1 MRTLQEK
8 ISSLDDI
15 KNEINEIFEN
25 KFKINLSE
33 PVINFNLTE
42 PGINLIE
49 KIIEKNNLIRFD
61 IFLHVFF
68 IFIILILN
76 FKFNVFKFNSLF
88 YFKKFLKPK
97 YVYDSKSMV

>member
-1 MRTLQEK
+1 MKTLQEK

-25 KFKINLSE
+25 KINFNLTE
-33 PVINFNLTE
+33 PGINFNLTE

-61 IFLHVFF
+61 IFLHVFL
-68 IFIILILN
+68 IFLILTLAIL
-76 FKFNVFKFNSLF
+76 KFKFNSLF
-88 YFKKFLKPK
+88 YLKKFLKPK
-97 YVYDSKSMV
+97 YTYDSKSMV